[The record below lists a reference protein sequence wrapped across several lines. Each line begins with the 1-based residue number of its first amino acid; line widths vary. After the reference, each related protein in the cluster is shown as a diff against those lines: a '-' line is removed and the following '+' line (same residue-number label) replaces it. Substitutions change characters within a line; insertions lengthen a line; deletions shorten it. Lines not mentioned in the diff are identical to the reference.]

1 MVTSQ
6 SERSKRRRQVLQ
18 AAVGVPAMLTL
29 PNGAAAAVASLTCA
43 DKSQALAQSLQTT
56 SPVKG
61 LATSADTDTWMRYSV
76 QGLRILIPSGNGSS
90 TKWVPGFKLGSA
102 YYEVLLGSNGAPT
115 GIAESRDLAVVNGN
129 GKTNQE
135 TDTGKFYYLLVDYA
149 KYSSASLNTPEV
161 FVYPANVA
169 ASPIAG
175 ASCWNSLMGT
185 HLSGTVIN

>member
-43 DKSQALAQSLQTT
+43 DKSQALAQSLSGTT

-61 LATSADTDTWMRYSV
+61 LAISADTWMRYSV
-76 QGLRILIPSGNGSS
+76 QGLRILIPSGNGNS

-102 YYEVLLGSNGAPT
+102 YYEVLLGIDGAPT
-115 GIAESRDLAVVNGN
+115 GIAEGRNLAIVNGN

-135 TDTGKFYYLLVDYA
+135 TDPGKTYYLLVDYA

-185 HLSGTVIN
+185 HLNGNVIN